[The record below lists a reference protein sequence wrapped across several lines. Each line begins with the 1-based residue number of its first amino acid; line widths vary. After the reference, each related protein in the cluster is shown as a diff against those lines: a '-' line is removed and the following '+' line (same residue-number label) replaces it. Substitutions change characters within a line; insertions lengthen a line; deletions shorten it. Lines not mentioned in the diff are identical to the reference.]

1 MKDIRIIVVGSTN
14 MDMVVHAHRLPLPG
28 ETVLGGDLI
37 MAAGG
42 KGANQA
48 VAAARLGARV
58 TFIARIGRDM
68 FGKQALEN
76 FQREGLDPRYIIEDP
91 DAPSGVALI
100 TVGPAGQN
108 IITVAPGANNRLLPE
123 DITRAAEVF
132 APARV
137 VILQLETPIETVLQ
151 AARQAKATG
160 AFVILN
166 PAPAP
171 TIPLPAELYQLIDL
185 ITPNETEAHIL
196 TGESSPESAARVL
209 LDRKVA
215 SVIITLGKDG
225 ALLANGSQPL
235 ERIPGFS
242 VKAVDTVAAGDCFN
256 GALACALAEGQ
267 SLPQAIRFSHAAAAV
282 SVTKPG
288 AQPSLPTR
296 NEVEAF
302 LAEQNR

>member
-1 MKDIRIIVVGSTN
+1 MKDIRIVVVGSTN

-132 APARV
+132 SPARV
-137 VILQLETPIETVLQ
+137 VILQLETPVATVLQ

>member
-132 APARV
+132 SPARV
-137 VILQLETPIETVLQ
+137 VILQLETPVATVLQ

>member
-1 MKDIRIIVVGSTN
+1 MKDIRIVVVGSTN

-132 APARV
+132 SPARV

>member
-1 MKDIRIIVVGSTN
+1 MSDIRIVVVGSTN
-14 MDMVVHAHRLPLPG
+14 MDMVVRADRLPLPG

-48 VAAARLGARV
+48 VAAARLGAKV
-58 TFIARIGRDM
+58 TFIARVGRDL
-68 FGKQALEN
+68 FGKQAMEN
-76 FQREGLDPRYIIEDP
+76 FQREGFDTRYIIEDP
-91 DAPSGVALI
+91 DSPSGVALI
-100 TVGPAGQN
+100 TVGPSGQN
-108 IITVAPGANNRLLPE
+108 IITVAPGANNRLSPE
-123 DITRAAEVF
+123 DITRATDVF
-132 APARV
+132 SQAQV
-137 VILQLETPIETVLQ
+137 VVLQLETPIETVLK
-151 AARQAKATG
+151 AAQQAKASG
-160 AFVILN
+160 ALVILN

-171 TIPLPAELYQLIDL
+171 TSPLPAELYHLIDL
-185 ITPNETEAHIL
+185 ITPNETEAQIL

-225 ALLANGSQPL
+225 ALLAKGSQPMQ
-235 ERIPGFS
+235 RIAGFR
-242 VKAVDTVAAGDCFN
+242 VKAVDAVAAGDCFN

-296 NEVEAF
+296 KEAEAF
-302 LAEQNR
+302 LAEQNS

>member
-1 MKDIRIIVVGSTN
+1 MKDIRIVVVGSTN

-196 TGESSPESAARVL
+196 TGESLPESAARVL

>member
-1 MKDIRIIVVGSTN
+1 MKDIRIVVVGSTN

-76 FQREGLDPRYIIEDP
+76 FRREGLDPRYIIEDP

-132 APARV
+132 SPARV